1 MMLQLPGIASNP
13 LWLSP
18 SPHRQCSRPVRA
30 RRKWSIYA
38 SNKGSKGDGELF
50 QMLQRFMRKKARA
63 LKGDLTTLRTA
74 NHHRR
79 PLTRTVTLGL
89 IAVSATLYLW
99 NLKASVANILKRVCV
114 EALSRSSLN
123 RFASISLSAL
133 SNHRREFVAN
143 LRWSIAHLSYLLDVV
158 LERHPTSYLVIL
170 GTTCAVLI
178 FIGGFAFYHL
188 RTRKQ
193 TLGDAFWEAWACL
206 CNSSTHLKEQ
216 TVVERATGL
225 LLAIGGLMFYS
236 LLTSTLTAQ
245 FKSRMEILREGALFE
260 VMEVGHTVVCGT
272 NNHLS
277 TLLKQLNKA
286 QDLALKNKTATSR
299 KKTVVL
305 LSEKMKKSNSVVSNT
320 IKECKAL
327 NVLVRSGKLNKT
339 STFQTVGA
347 SRASRII
354 FLARKTDSYEADA
367 DVVLSVLALQPLREE
382 KSVQVIAEVSKEGTA
397 QLLQSL
403 AGQNITTVQD
413 LSSKLLVQCSR
424 QNGLIDVYHELLD
437 HGRQVIILRHY
448 PSLAGYKYRDVRR
461 SFQEGIVCGII
472 RDGAINFHPKDGLA
486 LESTD
491 RLIIISHKNSSEEVS
506 ILPATAPA
514 FNMASVA
521 RRSLKPL
528 SKIEWSI
535 PKKEYI
541 LILGWRPSMK
551 DIVAE
556 YDDYVGPGSELLILA
571 QEPLKKRQLVTSPLK
586 NIRVTQKIGNPLNE
600 TDLASAISE
609 VEACKSST
617 DALSIVVIIDDK
629 WQQES
634 ISKSD
639 KQSIYALLLAESV
652 CIHLSQVASLVAE
665 LVDTKLG
672 KQVVKSHDTLT
683 FIGTSELIGLVTAQV
698 AENTELND
706 IWTELLNP
714 WGNEIYVKDIALYM
728 KSGEAP
734 TFQELADR
742 AVFRDE
748 VAIGYRMHNNTVIN
762 PASKDVPLCFSRG
775 DSLVVICEFEYGNY
789 QGN

>member
-1 MMLQLPGIASNP
+1 
-13 LWLSP
+13 
-18 SPHRQCSRPVRA
+18 
-30 RRKWSIYA
+30 
-38 SNKGSKGDGELF
+38 
-50 QMLQRFMRKKARA
+50 MRKKARA

-79 PLTRTVTLGL
+79 PLTRVCIFFDFSRSDQFHSTFPSFVSQTVTLGL

-305 LSEKMKKSNSVVSNT
+305 LSEKMKKSNTLFSGSYFLSSSHS
-320 IKECKAL
+320 CPL
-327 NVLVRSGKLNKT
+327 FCSGKLNKT

-528 SKIEWSI
+528 SKVSQASFPIITVWSI

>member
-1 MMLQLPGIASNP
+1 
-13 LWLSP
+13 
-18 SPHRQCSRPVRA
+18 
-30 RRKWSIYA
+30 
-38 SNKGSKGDGELF
+38 
-50 QMLQRFMRKKARA
+50 MRKKARA

-79 PLTRTVTLGL
+79 PLTRVCIVFDFSRSDQFHSTFPSFVSQTVTIGL

-99 NLKASVANILKRVCV
+99 NLKALIAHILKRVCV

-286 QDLALKNKTATSR
+286 QDLAIKNKTATSR

-305 LSEKMKKSNSVVSNT
+305 LSEKMKKSNTLFSGSYFVNSSHS
-320 IKECKAL
+320 CPL
-327 NVLVRSGKLNKT
+327 FCSGKLNKT

-448 PSLAGYKYRDVRR
+448 PSLAGYKYRDVRH

-472 RDGAINFHPKDGLA
+472 RDGAIDFHPKDGLA

-528 SKIEWSI
+528 SKVSRASFPIITVCISKHISSYGCI

-652 CIHLSQVASLVAE
+652 CIHLKVKVASLVAE

-748 VAIGYRMHNNTVIN
+748 VAIGYRMHNSTVIN

-775 DSLVVICEFEYGNY
+775 DSLVVISEFEYGNY